1 MTEIV
6 KYSNDLHKLKIGN
19 FGEMEQNL
27 LFGILANC
35 RDKYDEFVMT
45 LAELNEFSPSRKYTA
60 NEMLQKALSL
70 RESIFKLDFSVIKSK
85 DENYHEQDIYN
96 LFSRFT
102 ICYNG
107 KKNDFE
113 NAELTEIRLK
123 VNEDCRELI
132 ANLTKEFTQ
141 YELEEF
147 IFLNSRY
154 TKTIYRYLKQFR
166 TTGIWRVK
174 WDDFK
179 EILGIPSSYKI
190 CDIDKRILNPCV
202 EQLSSPLN
210 LFELHENKTKKA
222 TRTPFKNLKCTK
234 IKGKGRGRGG
244 AIKEIEFTFDK
255 QTAQGEHI
263 THFMG
268 QEIAPSPAKEY
279 KEPQKLEPIFIQRL
293 REIKKKKA
301 IIFNNQ
307 EYFILN
313 IVEQDEGFLI
323 HLSKDAKF
331 PKNDFYTKFSLE
343 RAEQLAKENNL
354 I

>member
-123 VNEDCRELI
+123 VNEDFRELI

-166 TTGIWRVK
+166 TTGIWRVS

-179 EILGIPSSYKI
+179 EILGIPNSYEMR
-190 CDIDKRILNPCV
+190 DINKRILEPSIK
-202 EQLSSPLN
+202 QLQEPLN
-210 LFELHENKTKKA
+210 LFERS
-222 TRTPFKNLKCTK
+222 RTPFKNLKYTK

-255 QTAQGEHI
+255 QTAQGQHI
-263 THFMG
+263 AYIQG
-268 QEIAPSPAKEY
+268 QEIVPKNKKEF
-279 KEPQKLEPIFIQRL
+279 KEPQQLEPQWLKDFRKLVATQPTFKVDGLPTKLESIAGDYSDRL
-293 REIKKKKA
+293 FLTYIKNNERLSSKLTEEIA
-301 IIFNNQ
+301 
-307 EYFILN
+307 
-313 IVEQDEGFLI
+313 
-323 HLSKDAKF
+323 LSYLSAAK
-331 PKNDFYTKFSLE
+331 
-343 RAEQLAKENNL
+343 R
-354 I
+354 

>member
-60 NEMLQKALSL
+60 NEMLQKALNL

-123 VNEDCRELI
+123 VNEDFRELI

-166 TTGIWRVK
+166 TTGIWRVS

-179 EILGIPSSYKI
+179 EILGIPSSYKM
-190 CDIDKRILNPCV
+190 CDIDKRILEPSIK
-202 EQLSSPLN
+202 QLQEPLN
-210 LFELHENKTKKA
+210 LFERS
-222 TRTPFKNLKCTK
+222 RTPFKNLKYTK

-255 QTAQGEHI
+255 QTAQGQHI
-263 THFMG
+263 AYIQG
-268 QEIAPSPAKEY
+268 QEIVPKNKKEF

-343 RAEQLAKENNL
+343 RAEQLAKDNNL

>member
-27 LFGILANC
+27 LFGILSNC

-45 LAELNEFSPSRKYTA
+45 LAELNAFSPSRKYTA

-113 NAELTEIRLK
+113 NAELTEIKLK
-123 VNEDCRELI
+123 VNEDFRELI

-166 TTGIWRVK
+166 TTGIWRVS

-179 EILGIPSSYKI
+179 EILGIPSSYKM
-190 CDIDKRILNPCV
+190 CDIDKRILEPSIK
-202 EQLSSPLN
+202 QLQEPLN
-210 LFELHENKTKKA
+210 LFERS
-222 TRTPFKNLKCTK
+222 RTPFKNLKYTK

-255 QTAQGEHI
+255 QTAQGQHI
-263 THFMG
+263 AYIQG
-268 QEIAPSPAKEY
+268 QEIVPKNKKEF
-279 KEPQKLEPIFIQRL
+279 KEPQQLEPQWLKDFRKLVATQPTFKVDGLPTKLESIAGDYSDRL
-293 REIKKKKA
+293 FLTYIKNNERLSSKLTEEIA
-301 IIFNNQ
+301 
-307 EYFILN
+307 
-313 IVEQDEGFLI
+313 
-323 HLSKDAKF
+323 LSYLSAAK
-331 PKNDFYTKFSLE
+331 
-343 RAEQLAKENNL
+343 R
-354 I
+354 

>member
-27 LFGILANC
+27 LFGILSNC

-45 LAELNEFSPSRKYTA
+45 LAELNAFSPSRKYTA

-113 NAELTEIRLK
+113 NAELTEIKLK
-123 VNEDCRELI
+123 VNEDFRELI

-166 TTGIWRVK
+166 TTGIWRVS

-179 EILGIPSSYKI
+179 EILGIPSSYKM
-190 CDIDKRILNPCV
+190 CDIDKQILKPSV
-202 EQLSSPLN
+202 EQLQEPLN
-210 LFELHENKTKKA
+210 LFERS
-222 TRTPFKNLKCTK
+222 RTPFKNLKYTK

-255 QTAQGEHI
+255 QTAQGQHI
-263 THFMG
+263 AYIQG
-268 QEIAPSPAKEY
+268 QEIVPKNKKKF
-279 KEPQKLEPIFIQRL
+279 KEPQQLEPQWLKDFRKLVATQPTFKVDGLPTKLESIAGDYSDRL
-293 REIKKKKA
+293 FLTYIKNNERLMLKLTEEIA
-301 IIFNNQ
+301 
-307 EYFILN
+307 LS
-313 IVEQDEGFLI
+313 FL
-323 HLSKDAKF
+323 SAAK
-331 PKNDFYTKFSLE
+331 
-343 RAEQLAKENNL
+343 R
-354 I
+354 

>member
-60 NEMLQKALSL
+60 NEMLQKALNL

-123 VNEDCRELI
+123 VNEDFRELI

-166 TTGIWRVK
+166 TTGIWRVS

-179 EILGIPSSYKI
+179 EILGIPSSYKM
-190 CDIDKRILNPCV
+190 CDIDKRILEPSIK
-202 EQLSSPLN
+202 QLQEPLN
-210 LFELHENKTKKA
+210 LFERS
-222 TRTPFKNLKCTK
+222 RTPFKNLKYTK

-255 QTAQGEHI
+255 QTAQGQHI
-263 THFMG
+263 AYIQG
-268 QEIAPSPAKEY
+268 QEIVPNNKKEF
-279 KEPQKLEPIFIQRL
+279 KEPQPLEPQWLKDFRELVATQQTFKVDGLPTKLESIAGDYSDRL
-293 REIKKKKA
+293 
-301 IIFNNQ
+301 
-307 EYFILN
+307 
-313 IVEQDEGFLI
+313 FLT
-323 HLSKDAKF
+323 
-331 PKNDFYTKFSLE
+331 YTKNNERLSLKLTE
-343 RAEQLAKENNL
+343 KIALSFLSAAKR
-354 I
+354 

>member
-60 NEMLQKALSL
+60 NEMLQKALNL

-123 VNEDCRELI
+123 VNEDFRELI

-179 EILGIPSSYKI
+179 EILGIPNSYEMR
-190 CDIDKRILNPCV
+190 DINKRILEPSIK
-202 EQLSSPLN
+202 QLQEPLN
-210 LFELHENKTKKA
+210 LFERS
-222 TRTPFKNLKCTK
+222 RTPFKNLKYTK

-255 QTAQGEHI
+255 QTAQGQHI
-263 THFMG
+263 AYIQG
-268 QEIAPSPAKEY
+268 QEI
-279 KEPQKLEPIFIQRL
+279 
-293 REIKKKKA
+293 
-301 IIFNNQ
+301 
-307 EYFILN
+307 
-313 IVEQDEGFLI
+313 V
-323 HLSKDAKF
+323 
-331 PKNDFYTKFSLE
+331 PKNKKEFKDTKFNFEYISLFHWTCIFFCGTFCF
-343 RAEQLAKENNL
+343 A
-354 I
+354 

>member
-35 RDKYDEFVMT
+35 RNKYDEFVMT
-45 LAELNEFSPSRKYTA
+45 LAELNAFSPSRKYTA

-113 NAELTEIRLK
+113 NAELTEIKLK
-123 VNEDCRELI
+123 VNEDFRELI

-166 TTGIWRVK
+166 TTGIWRVS

-179 EILGIPSSYKI
+179 EILGIPSSYKM
-190 CDIDKRILNPCV
+190 CDIDKRILEPSIK
-202 EQLSSPLN
+202 QLQEPLN
-210 LFELHENKTKKA
+210 LFERS
-222 TRTPFKNLKCTK
+222 RTPFKNLKYTK

-255 QTAQGEHI
+255 QTAQGQHI
-263 THFMG
+263 AYIQG
-268 QEIAPSPAKEY
+268 QEIVPKNKKEF
-279 KEPQKLEPIFIQRL
+279 KEPQQLEPQWLKDFRKLVATQPTFKVDGLPTKLESIAGDYSDRL
-293 REIKKKKA
+293 FLTYIKNNERLMLKLTEEIA
-301 IIFNNQ
+301 
-307 EYFILN
+307 LS
-313 IVEQDEGFLI
+313 FL
-323 HLSKDAKF
+323 SAAK
-331 PKNDFYTKFSLE
+331 
-343 RAEQLAKENNL
+343 R
-354 I
+354 

>member
-27 LFGILANC
+27 LFGILSNC

-45 LAELNEFSPSRKYTA
+45 LAELNAFSPSRKYTA

-113 NAELTEIRLK
+113 NAELTEIKLK
-123 VNEDCRELI
+123 VNEDFRELI

-166 TTGIWRVK
+166 TTGIWRVS

-179 EILGIPSSYKI
+179 EILGIPSSYKM
-190 CDIDKRILNPCV
+190 CDIDKQILKPSV
-202 EQLSSPLN
+202 EQLQEPLN
-210 LFELHENKTKKA
+210 LFERS
-222 TRTPFKNLKCTK
+222 RTPFKNLKYTK

-255 QTAQGEHI
+255 QTAQGQHI
-263 THFMG
+263 AYIQG
-268 QEIAPSPAKEY
+268 QEIVPKNKKEF
-279 KEPQKLEPIFIQRL
+279 KEPQQLEPQWLKDFRKLVATQPTFKVDGLPTKLESIAGDYSDRL
-293 REIKKKKA
+293 FLTYIKNNERLMLKLTEEIA
-301 IIFNNQ
+301 
-307 EYFILN
+307 LS
-313 IVEQDEGFLI
+313 FL
-323 HLSKDAKF
+323 SAAK
-331 PKNDFYTKFSLE
+331 
-343 RAEQLAKENNL
+343 R
-354 I
+354 

>member
-27 LFGILANC
+27 LFGILSNC

-123 VNEDCRELI
+123 VNEDFRELI
-132 ANLTKEFTQ
+132 ANLTEEFTQ

-166 TTGIWRVK
+166 TTGIWRVNWEK
-174 WDDFK
+174 FK
-179 EILGIPSSYKI
+179 EILGIPSSYRM
-190 CDIDKRILNPCV
+190 CDIDKRILEPSV
-202 EQLSSPLN
+202 AQLQEPLN
-210 LFELHENKTKKA
+210 LFERS
-222 TRTPFKNLKCTK
+222 RTPFKNLKYRK

-244 AIKEIEFTFDK
+244 AVTHIEFTFDK

-263 THFMG
+263 AQFVG
-268 QEIAPSPAKEY
+268 QELAPSGAKEY
-279 KEPQKLEPIFIQRL
+279 KEPRKLEPIFIQRL
-293 REIKKKKA
+293 RELAEKRGEVFYKNQKLFIHSLV
-301 IIFNNQ
+301 NN
-307 EYFILN
+307 
-313 IVEQDEGFLI
+313 G
-323 HLSKDAKF
+323 
-331 PKNDFYTKFSLE
+331 
-343 RAEQLAKENNL
+343 NL
-354 I
+354 ISISFSSHARVFQNGFYADLTLEQAELLCFKNHLL

>member
-27 LFGILANC
+27 LFGILSNC

-45 LAELNEFSPSRKYTA
+45 LAELNAFSPSRKYTA

-107 KKNDFE
+107 KKNDFK

-123 VNEDCRELI
+123 VNEDFRELI

-179 EILGIPSSYKI
+179 EILGIPNSYEMR
-190 CDIDKRILNPCV
+190 DINKRILEPSIK
-202 EQLSSPLN
+202 QLQEPLN
-210 LFELHENKTKKA
+210 LFERS
-222 TRTPFKNLKCTK
+222 RTPFKNLKCTK

-244 AIKEIEFTFDK
+244 TVVAIEFTFDK
-255 QTAQGEHI
+255 QTAEGKTI
-263 THFMG
+263 TKIMG
-268 QEIAPSPAKEY
+268 QEIAPSPSKEY
-279 KEPQKLEPIFIQRL
+279 KEPQKLEPIFIQKL
-293 REIKKKKA
+293 MELAKKKGEIVYFGKWYHLHNF
-301 IIFNNQ
+301 IKNDKKITLCLSRQKSIFN
-307 EYFILN
+307 
-313 IVEQDEGFLI
+313 GFYADITL
-323 HLSKDAKF
+323 AQ
-331 PKNDFYTKFSLE
+331 
-343 RAEQLAKENNL
+343 AEQLAKDNNL

>member
-35 RDKYDEFVMT
+35 RNKYDEFVMT

-60 NEMLQKALSL
+60 NEMLQKALIL

-85 DENYHEQDIYN
+85 DEKLPRARHLQPFLTLYYLLQ
-96 LFSRFT
+96 RQ
-102 ICYNG
+102 
-107 KKNDFE
+107 KNDFK

-123 VNEDCRELI
+123 VNEDFRELI

-166 TTGIWRVK
+166 TTGIWRVS

-179 EILGIPSSYKI
+179 EILGIPNSYEMR
-190 CDIDKRILNPCV
+190 DINKRILEPSIK
-202 EQLSSPLN
+202 QLQEPLN
-210 LFELHENKTKKA
+210 LFERS
-222 TRTPFKNLKCTK
+222 RTPFKNLKCTK

-244 AIKEIEFTFDK
+244 TVVAIEFTFDK
-255 QTAQGEHI
+255 QTAEGKTI
-263 THFMG
+263 TKIMG
-268 QEIAPSPAKEY
+268 QEIAPSHAKEY
-279 KEPQKLEPIFIQRL
+279 KEPQKLEPIFIQKL
-293 REIKKKKA
+293 MELAKKKGE
-301 IIFNNQ
+301 IV
-307 EYFILN
+307 YFGKWYHLHNFIKNDKKITLC
-313 IVEQDEGFLI
+313 
-323 HLSKDAKF
+323 LSK
-331 PKNDFYTKFSLE
+331 
-343 RAEQLAKENNL
+343 QNL
-354 I
+354 FLMAFMLI

>member
-35 RDKYDEFVMT
+35 RNKYDEFVMT

-107 KKNDFE
+107 KKNDFK

-123 VNEDCRELI
+123 VNEDFRELI

-166 TTGIWRVK
+166 TTGIWRVS

-179 EILGIPSSYKI
+179 EILGIPNSYEMR
-190 CDIDKRILNPCV
+190 DINKRILEPSIK
-202 EQLSSPLN
+202 QLQEPLN
-210 LFELHENKTKKA
+210 LFERS
-222 TRTPFKNLKCTK
+222 RTPFKNLKCTK

-244 AIKEIEFTFDK
+244 TVVAIEFTFDK
-255 QTAQGEHI
+255 QTAEGKTI
-263 THFMG
+263 TKIMG
-268 QEIAPSPAKEY
+268 QEIAPSHAKEY
-279 KEPQKLEPIFIQRL
+279 KEPQKLEPIFIQKL
-293 REIKKKKA
+293 MELAKKKGEIVYFGKWYHLHNF
-301 IIFNNQ
+301 IKNDKKITLCLSRQKSIFN
-307 EYFILN
+307 
-313 IVEQDEGFLI
+313 GFYADITL
-323 HLSKDAKF
+323 AQ
-331 PKNDFYTKFSLE
+331 
-343 RAEQLAKENNL
+343 AEQLAKDNNL

>member
-60 NEMLQKALSL
+60 NEMLQKALNL

-107 KKNDFE
+107 KKNDFK

-123 VNEDCRELI
+123 VNEDFRELI

-166 TTGIWRVK
+166 TTGIWRVS

-179 EILGIPSSYKI
+179 EILGIPSSYKM
-190 CDIDKRILNPCV
+190 CDIDKRILEPSIK
-202 EQLSSPLN
+202 QLQEPLN
-210 LFELHENKTKKA
+210 LFERS
-222 TRTPFKNLKCTK
+222 RTPFKNLKYTK

-255 QTAQGEHI
+255 QTAQGQHI
-263 THFMG
+263 AYIQG
-268 QEIAPSPAKEY
+268 QEI
-279 KEPQKLEPIFIQRL
+279 
-293 REIKKKKA
+293 
-301 IIFNNQ
+301 
-307 EYFILN
+307 
-313 IVEQDEGFLI
+313 V
-323 HLSKDAKF
+323 
-331 PKNDFYTKFSLE
+331 PKNK
-343 RAEQLAKENNL
+343 
-354 I
+354 

>member
-27 LFGILANC
+27 LFGILSNC

-45 LAELNEFSPSRKYTA
+45 LAELNAFSPSRKYTA

-123 VNEDCRELI
+123 VNEDFRELI

-166 TTGIWRVK
+166 TTGIWRVS

-179 EILGIPSSYKI
+179 EILGIPSSYKM
-190 CDIDKRILNPCV
+190 CDIDKRILEPSIK
-202 EQLSSPLN
+202 QLQEPLN
-210 LFELHENKTKKA
+210 LFERS
-222 TRTPFKNLKCTK
+222 RTPFKNLKYTK

-255 QTAQGEHI
+255 QTAQGQHI
-263 THFMG
+263 AYIQG
-268 QEIAPSPAKEY
+268 QEIVPKNKKEF
-279 KEPQKLEPIFIQRL
+279 KEPQQLEPQWLKDFRKLVATQPTFKVDGLPTKLESIAGDYSDRL
-293 REIKKKKA
+293 FLTYIKNNERLSSKLTEEIA
-301 IIFNNQ
+301 
-307 EYFILN
+307 
-313 IVEQDEGFLI
+313 
-323 HLSKDAKF
+323 LSYLSAAK
-331 PKNDFYTKFSLE
+331 
-343 RAEQLAKENNL
+343 R
-354 I
+354 

>member
-123 VNEDCRELI
+123 VNEDFRELI

-179 EILGIPSSYKI
+179 EILGIPNSYEMR
-190 CDIDKRILNPCV
+190 DINKRILEPSIK
-202 EQLSSPLN
+202 QLQEPLN
-210 LFELHENKTKKA
+210 LFERS
-222 TRTPFKNLKCTK
+222 RTPFKNLKYTK

-255 QTAQGEHI
+255 QTAQGQHI
-263 THFMG
+263 AYIQG
-268 QEIAPSPAKEY
+268 QEIVPKNKKEF
-279 KEPQKLEPIFIQRL
+279 KEPQQLEPQWLKDFRKLVATQPTFKVDGLPTKLESIAGDYSDRL
-293 REIKKKKA
+293 FLTYIKNNERLMLKLTEEIA
-301 IIFNNQ
+301 
-307 EYFILN
+307 LS
-313 IVEQDEGFLI
+313 FL
-323 HLSKDAKF
+323 SAAK
-331 PKNDFYTKFSLE
+331 
-343 RAEQLAKENNL
+343 R
-354 I
+354 

>member
-27 LFGILANC
+27 LFGILSNC

-45 LAELNEFSPSRKYTA
+45 LAELNAFSPSRKYTA

-107 KKNDFE
+107 KKNDFK

-123 VNEDCRELI
+123 VNEDFRELI

-166 TTGIWRVK
+166 TTGIWRVS

-179 EILGIPSSYKI
+179 EILGIPSSYKM
-190 CDIDKRILNPCV
+190 CDIDKRILEPSIK
-202 EQLSSPLN
+202 QLQEPLN
-210 LFELHENKTKKA
+210 LFERS
-222 TRTPFKNLKCTK
+222 RTPFKNLKYTK

-255 QTAQGEHI
+255 QTAQGQHI
-263 THFMG
+263 AYIQG
-268 QEIAPSPAKEY
+268 QEIVPKNKKEF
-279 KEPQKLEPIFIQRL
+279 KEPQQLEPQWLKDFRKLVATQPTFKVDGLPTKLESIAGDYSDRL
-293 REIKKKKA
+293 FLTYIKNNERLSSKLTEEIA
-301 IIFNNQ
+301 
-307 EYFILN
+307 
-313 IVEQDEGFLI
+313 
-323 HLSKDAKF
+323 LSYLSAAK
-331 PKNDFYTKFSLE
+331 
-343 RAEQLAKENNL
+343 R
-354 I
+354 

>member
-60 NEMLQKALSL
+60 NEMLQKALNL

-123 VNEDCRELI
+123 VNEDFRELI

-166 TTGIWRVK
+166 TTGIWRVS

-179 EILGIPSSYKI
+179 EILGIPSSYKM
-190 CDIDKRILNPCV
+190 CDIDKRILEPSIK
-202 EQLSSPLN
+202 QLQEPLN
-210 LFELHENKTKKA
+210 LFERS
-222 TRTPFKNLKCTK
+222 RTPFKNLKYTK

-255 QTAQGEHI
+255 QTAQGQHI
-263 THFMG
+263 AYIQG
-268 QEIAPSPAKEY
+268 QEIVPKNKKEF
-279 KEPQKLEPIFIQRL
+279 KEPQQLEPQWLKDFRKLVATQPTFKVDGLPTKLESIAGDYSDRL
-293 REIKKKKA
+293 FLTYIKNNERLMLKLTEEIA
-301 IIFNNQ
+301 
-307 EYFILN
+307 LS
-313 IVEQDEGFLI
+313 FL
-323 HLSKDAKF
+323 SAAK
-331 PKNDFYTKFSLE
+331 
-343 RAEQLAKENNL
+343 R
-354 I
+354 

>member
-1 MTEIV
+1 MDNIV
-6 KYSNDLHKLKIGN
+6 KYHNDLNKLKFYL
-19 FGEMEQNL
+19 FGELEQN
-27 LFGILANC
+27 ILMGVFLNARFHNT
-35 RDKYDEFVMT
+35 KEFILNADDIAKFLPQRNPSKQEIFNRVM
-45 LAELNEFSPSRKYTA
+45 
-60 NEMLQKALSL
+60 SL
-70 RESIFKLDFSVIKSK
+70 RENLFKIDYTHEIKLDNGLIELSFYNIFSVFTLVYTTENREFEYLKIKIS
-85 DENYHEQDIYN
+85 DD
-96 LFSRFT
+96 FS
-102 ICYNG
+102 Y
-107 KKNDFE
+107 
-113 NAELTEIRLK
+113 
-123 VNEDCRELI
+123 LI
-132 ANLTKEFTQ
+132 HNITKFMTQ
-141 YELEEF
+141 FELEEF
-147 IFLNSRY
+147 LFLNGKY
-154 TKTIYRYLKQFR
+154 AKALYIHLKQFR

-222 TRTPFKNLKCTK
+222 TRTLFKNLKYTK

-255 QTAQGEHI
+255 QTAQGDHI

-268 QEIAPSPAKEY
+268 QEIAPSHAKEY

-293 REIKKKKA
+293 REIQKKKA

-313 IVEQDEGFLI
+313 IVEQDESFLI

-343 RAEQLAKENNL
+343 RAEQLAKDNNL

>member
-27 LFGILANC
+27 LFGILSNC

-45 LAELNEFSPSRKYTA
+45 LAELNAFSPSRKYTA

-107 KKNDFE
+107 KKNDFD
-113 NAELTEIRLK
+113 NAELTEIKLK
-123 VNEDCRELI
+123 VNEDFRELI

-166 TTGIWRVK
+166 TTGIWRVS

-179 EILGIPSSYKI
+179 EILGIPSSYKM
-190 CDIDKRILNPCV
+190 CDIDKRILEPSIK
-202 EQLSSPLN
+202 QLQEPLN
-210 LFELHENKTKKA
+210 LFERS
-222 TRTPFKNLKCTK
+222 RTPFKNLKYTK

-255 QTAQGEHI
+255 QTAQGQHI
-263 THFMG
+263 AYIQG
-268 QEIAPSPAKEY
+268 QEIVPKNKKEF
-279 KEPQKLEPIFIQRL
+279 KEPQQLEPQWLKDFRKLVATQPTFKVDGLPTKLESIAGDYSDRL
-293 REIKKKKA
+293 FLTYIKNNERLSSKLTEEIA
-301 IIFNNQ
+301 
-307 EYFILN
+307 
-313 IVEQDEGFLI
+313 
-323 HLSKDAKF
+323 LSYLSAAK
-331 PKNDFYTKFSLE
+331 
-343 RAEQLAKENNL
+343 R
-354 I
+354 

>member
-27 LFGILANC
+27 LFGILSNC

-45 LAELNEFSPSRKYTA
+45 LAELNAFSPSRKYTA

-113 NAELTEIRLK
+113 NAELTEIKLK
-123 VNEDCRELI
+123 VNEDFRELI

-154 TKTIYRYLKQFR
+154 TKTIYRYLKHFR
-166 TTGIWRVK
+166 TTGIWRVS
-174 WDDFK
+174 WYDFK
-179 EILGIPSSYKI
+179 EILGIDISY
-190 CDIDKRILNPCV
+190 
-202 EQLSSPLN
+202 
-210 LFELHENKTKKA
+210 
-222 TRTPFKNLKCTK
+222 
-234 IKGKGRGRGG
+234 
-244 AIKEIEFTFDK
+244 
-255 QTAQGEHI
+255 
-263 THFMG
+263 
-268 QEIAPSPAKEY
+268 
-279 KEPQKLEPIFIQRL
+279 
-293 REIKKKKA
+293 
-301 IIFNNQ
+301 
-307 EYFILN
+307 
-313 IVEQDEGFLI
+313 
-323 HLSKDAKF
+323 
-331 PKNDFYTKFSLE
+331 
-343 RAEQLAKENNL
+343 
-354 I
+354 

>member
-60 NEMLQKALSL
+60 NEMLQKALNL

-123 VNEDCRELI
+123 VNEDFRELI

-166 TTGIWRVK
+166 TTGIWRVS

-179 EILGIPSSYKI
+179 EILGIPSSYKM
-190 CDIDKRILNPCV
+190 CDIDKRILEPSIK
-202 EQLSSPLN
+202 QLQEPLN
-210 LFELHENKTKKA
+210 LFERS
-222 TRTPFKNLKCTK
+222 RTPFKNLKYTK

-255 QTAQGEHI
+255 QTAQGQHI
-263 THFMG
+263 AYIQG
-268 QEIAPSPAKEY
+268 QEIVPKNKKEF

-293 REIKKKKA
+293 REIQKKKA

-313 IVEQDEGFLI
+313 IVEQDESFLI

-343 RAEQLAKENNL
+343 RAEQLAKDNNL